1 MKLYVLAASA
11 AALALTAG
19 AAAAATS
26 TGSGKYAEPKQPI
39 AYSKLD
45 AYLKA
50 TPRQRAKGDWSLDQT
65 AANNAATGTAANASA
80 TAPQTD
86 MTHYTSPP
94 AASAGPDVNAG
105 TSAAPPAATPAAPD
119 ASDAAPAAPP
129 APDAAPATPPAPNS

>member
-1 MKLYVLAASA
+1 MKNYVLVASA

-19 AAAAATS
+19 AAIAATS

-50 TPRQRAKGDWSLDQT
+50 TPRQRAKGDWSGDQT
-65 AANNAATGTAANASA
+65 ASAAPAAGAGANASA

-94 AASAGPDVNAG
+94 PAADTPDATAGAAATPPAPDASAPAAATPPAPDAM
-105 TSAAPPAATPAAPD
+105 PPAATP
-119 ASDAAPAAPP
+119 PAAP
-129 APDAAPATPPAPNS
+129 NR